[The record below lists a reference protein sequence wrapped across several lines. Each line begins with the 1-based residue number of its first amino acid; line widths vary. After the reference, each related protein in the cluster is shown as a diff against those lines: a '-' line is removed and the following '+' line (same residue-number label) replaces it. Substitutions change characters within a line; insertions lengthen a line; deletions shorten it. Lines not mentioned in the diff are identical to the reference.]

1 MSLEKTFKALADK
14 NRREILNL
22 LKKKSMTAGEIAE
35 NFDMTNAT
43 LSYHLQILKD
53 ADLIFDEKDKNFRV
67 YSLNAS
73 VFEEVLNYFFNF
85 MEDKNEK

>member
-14 NRREILNL
+14 NRREILSL
-22 LKKKSMTAGEIAE
+22 LKRKSLTAGEISE

-53 ADLIFDEKDKNFRV
+53 AGLIFDEKDKNFRV

-73 VFEEVLNYFFNF
+73 VFEEVLAYFFEF
-85 MEDKNEK
+85 RSDEDEK

>member
-22 LKKKSMTAGEIAE
+22 LKRKSMTAGEILE

-53 ADLIFDEKDKNFRV
+53 ADLIFDEKDKNFRI

-73 VFEEVLNYFFNF
+73 VFEEVLAYVFNF
-85 MEDKNEK
+85 MEDENEK